1 MLMME
6 ADVLYCWALS
16 DILAISSS
24 MLTELA
30 SSRRSPAGTSSMRP
44 CTR

>member
-16 DILAISSS
+16 DIWPFQFDVDGIGIEAGD
-24 MLTELA
+24 
-30 SSRRSPAGTSSMRP
+30 RRQEPSMRP